1 MQEIPFHIR
10 EKIRTYAPI
19 EEDGLVF
26 YPIQVR
32 ELGHFKIA
40 QPAIDF
46 LQQSL
51 PVRYLSMPL
60 LSAYYTM
67 DFESRQK
74 GEPVSGLF
82 SRALLFLVL
91 SLRYRSGEPL
101 EERLDSFASHIKV
114 AAEDPSTLKAI
125 EFEMGGETKRI
136 TPIQFQRYRPIL
148 AAQNGIELV
157 SEDANPE
164 LVEAERDIAEQNGP
178 ELDGDVQTMISTV
191 AALCGADEVEI
202 DDWPILK
209 LKRRKEAWERA
220 FGFLLYGFAECSG
233 AKFKGGN
240 PVPSLFYNRA
250 RRESNSLISMESFT
264 KGQQVSVSPD
274 GPPPGITPD
283 QTNP

>member
-10 EKIRTYAPI
+10 EKIMSYEPI
-19 EEDGLVF
+19 EMDGLVF
-26 YPIQVR
+26 YPILVR
-32 ELGHFKIA
+32 ELTHCRTA

-51 PVRYLSMPL
+51 PVRYLSMPI
-60 LSAYYTM
+60 LSAYYAM
-67 DFESRQK
+67 DFENEQNGK
-74 GEPVSGLF
+74 PASGLF
-82 SRALLFLVL
+82 YRALLFLVL
-91 SLRYRSGEPL
+91 SLRYRIGEPL
-101 EERLDSFASHIKV
+101 EDRLSAFASCIKV
-114 AAEDPSTLKAI
+114 STQDPTDLKAI
-125 EFEMGGETKRI
+125 EFELGEETKRI
-136 TPIQFQRYRPIL
+136 TPIQFQRYRPFL

-178 ELDGDVQTMISTV
+178 ELEGDPQTMISSV
-191 AALCGADEVEI
+191 AAFSNVDEVEI
-202 DDWPILK
+202 YEWPILK

-220 FGFLLYGFAECSG
+220 FGFLLYGFAECNG

-250 RRESNSLISMESFT
+250 RRESNSLISMDSFT
-264 KGQQVSVSPD
+264 KGQQVSVSP
-274 GPPPGITPD
+274 GGIPPGTGTD